1 MDVTYTDA
9 SWTDQGVLPV
19 TSSDWAYGASEN
31 DFELVLSSDVIPDF
45 NSLVYVEGTEIGGMV
60 RGAQASSDS
69 DSVRIYGDTWT
80 GVMGRKVIGPD
91 SGSDYL
97 VLSGD
102 VRDIVE
108 TLVSRAGLDD
118 LFTVKA
124 YKPGVTT
131 THTFKGT
138 RSDASQQDAGRYMT
152 CWAAIW
158 QLLVENGCKIG
169 FSWDASTRRVLVT
182 VDKATDLTDDE
193 YQNVCTVTVTRSLP
207 VNHLVCLG
215 SGELKDRAV
224 AHVYLDSDGNA
235 STAQS
240 ITGYAEIAEVYE
252 DTVASG
258 DDLVSDGKSKLIS
271 LASESQKVEVY
282 APPLVHIDLGDIVG
296 GISLGVDA
304 TAVVSKRVVRT
315 SKDAVS
321 YDYTTTVR

>member
-1 MDVTYTDA
+1 MDVTFTDS
-9 SWTDQGVLPV
+9 SWEDLGVLPV
-19 TSSDWAYGASEN
+19 VSSDWAYGSSEN

-80 GVMGRKVIGPD
+80 GVMDSKVIGPD

-158 QLLVENGCKIG
+158 QLLVENECKLML
-169 FSWDASTRRVLVT
+169 SWDASSRKVIVT
-182 VDKATDLTDDE
+182 VDKASDLTDDE
-193 YQNVCTVTVTRSLP
+193 FQGVCTVTVKKTLP

-215 SGELKDRAV
+215 SGELSERSV
-224 AHVYLDSDGNA
+224 EHVYLDSDGNA
-235 STAQS
+235 STTQTL
-240 ITGYAEIAEVYE
+240 TGYAEIADVYE
-252 DTVASG
+252 DVRAAG
-258 DDLVSDGKSKLIS
+258 DELISDGKSKLRS
-271 LASESQKVEVY
+271 LASEAESVEVY
-282 APPLVHIDLGDIVG
+282 APSTIQIDLGDIVG